1 MIELKE
7 GVDIIRVEDVYY
19 WVWFNAAYI
28 QIECEGEAW
37 AVQSI
42 DEFLEEI
49 DCIGCEITQYQ
60 LVKL

>member
-7 GVDIIRVEDVYY
+7 GADIIRVKDAYF
-19 WVWFNAAYI
+19 WVWVDDHI

-37 AVQSI
+37 LVQSI

-49 DCIGCEITQYQ
+49 DCVDCEITQYQ

>member
-7 GVDIIRVEDVYY
+7 GVDVIRVEDAYF
-19 WVWFNAAYI
+19 WVWVSDDYI
-28 QIECEGEAW
+28 QIEYEGEAW

-42 DEFLEEI
+42 DEFLEAI
-49 DCIGCEITQYQ
+49 NCIGCEITQYK